1 LSLINWFLFHK
12 ENIMKL
18 YRLFIEALENL
29 NANKMRSMLTV
40 LGIVI
45 GVAAVI
51 AMLSIGRGAQA
62 SITSQIESIGT
73 NLVYVSPGST
83 NQNGVRS
90 ASGSA
95 GTLTLDDAAALE
107 DIPNVEAV
115 ASVTDSFVQVV
126 YQGQNTNTRLM
137 GVTPGYE
144 TVSSLTLVDGEF
156 ISDSEQSARSLVVVL
171 GNSVAET
178 LFGGTSGAVG
188 QKVRLNGQSYKV
200 IGVLASKGGTGF
212 MNQDDQ
218 VFVPLSTALYRLVGS
233 SRYRGSSV
241 ISQITVK
248 ASSANTVD
256 QVVADVTATM
266 RERHGT
272 IEGVDDFTVT
282 SQQDTLDAATQ
293 VADTLTIFLG
303 GIAGISLAV
312 GGIGIMNIMLTT
324 VTERTHEIGLRKA
337 VGAKRQDILLQFLV
351 ESMVLSLLGGL
362 IGAALGWTIASLM
375 GQVQFSGSTITPVV
389 SMDSVLLATLFSMAV
404 GLFFGIYP
412 ATRAARLQPVE
423 ALRYE

>member
-1 LSLINWFLFHK
+1 
-12 ENIMKL
+12 MKI
-18 YRLFIEALENL
+18 YRLLFEALENL
-29 NANKMRSMLTV
+29 NGNKMRSILTV

-73 NLVYVSPGST
+73 NLIYVTPGST
-83 NQNGVRS
+83 SEGGVQS
-90 ASGSA
+90 AAGSA
-95 GTLTLDDAAALE
+95 GTLTLDDADALAE
-107 DIPNVEAV
+107 LPNVEAV

-126 YQGQNTNTRLM
+126 YQGVNTNTRLM
-137 GVTPGYE
+137 GVTPGYA
-144 TVSSLTLVDGEF
+144 TVSSLSLADGEF
-156 ISDSEQSARSLVVVL
+156 ITESDQSARSLVVVL
-171 GNSVAET
+171 GSSVAEN
-178 LFGGTSGAVG
+178 LFGSTSGVVG

-200 IGVLASKGGTGF
+200 IGVLESKGGTGF

-218 VFVPLSTALYRLVGS
+218 VFIPLSTALYRLVGGA
-233 SRYRGSSV
+233 RFRGSSV
-241 ISQITVK
+241 ISQITIK
-248 ASSANTVD
+248 ASDSKVVD
-256 QVVADVTATM
+256 QVVTEVTEAM
-266 RERHGT
+266 RDRHGT
-272 IEGVDDFTVT
+272 VEGADDFTVS
-282 SQQDTLDAATQ
+282 SQKDTLEAATE

-337 VGAKRQDILLQFLV
+337 IGAKRNDILLQFLV
-351 ESMVLSLLGGL
+351 EAMVLSLLGGI
-362 IGAALGWTIASLM
+362 IGAALGWGVASLM
-375 GQVQFSGSTITPVV
+375 GQVQFGGSTITPVV
-389 SMDSVLLATLFSMAV
+389 GLDSVVLATMFSMVV

-412 ATRAARLQPVE
+412 AQRASRLQPVE

>member
-1 LSLINWFLFHK
+1 
-12 ENIMKL
+12 MKF

-29 NANKMRSMLTV
+29 NANKMRSILTV

-51 AMLSIGRGAQA
+51 AMLSIGRGAQT
-62 SITSQIESIGT
+62 SITSRIESMGT
-73 NLVYVSPGST
+73 NLVYVTPGST
-83 NQNGVRS
+83 SEGGVRS

-95 GTLTLDDAAALE
+95 STLTLDDAEALANLS
-107 DIPNVEAV
+107 DVEAV
-115 ASVTDSFVQVV
+115 ASQTSNFVQVV

-144 TVSSLTLVDGEF
+144 TVSSLTLEDGEF
-156 ISDSEQSARSLVVVL
+156 ISDSDQKARSLVVVL
-171 GNSVAET
+171 GSSVAED
-178 LFGGTSGAVG
+178 LFGGTGGVVG
-188 QKVRLNGQSYKV
+188 QKVRLNGQPYKV

-218 VFVPLSTALYRLVGS
+218 VFIPLSTALNRLVGG
-233 SRYRGSSV
+233 SRFRGSSV

-248 ASSANTVD
+248 AASADVVD
-256 QVVADVTATM
+256 QVVADVTLTM
-266 RERHGT
+266 RARHET
-272 IEGVDDFTVT
+272 IEGADDFTVT
-282 SQQDTLDAATQ
+282 SQESTLDAATQ
-293 VADTLTIFLG
+293 VADTMTLFLG
-303 GIAGISLAV
+303 GIAGISLMV

-337 VGAKRQDILLQFLV
+337 IGAKRKDILLQFLV
-351 ESMVLSLLGGL
+351 ESTVLSLLGGL
-362 IGAALGWTIASLM
+362 IGAALGWGIASLM
-375 GQVQFSGSTITPVV
+375 GQIRFGGSTITPVV
-389 SMDSVLLATLFSMAV
+389 GLDSVMLATLFSMAV

-412 ATRAARLQPVE
+412 ATRASRLQPVD

>member
-1 LSLINWFLFHK
+1 
-12 ENIMKL
+12 MRL
-18 YRLFIEALENL
+18 YRLFIESLESL
-29 NANKMRSMLTV
+29 NANKLRSILTV

-62 SITSQIESIGT
+62 SITSRIESMGT
-73 NLVYVSPGST
+73 NLVYVTPGST
-83 NQNGVRS
+83 SESGVQS
-90 ASGSA
+90 AAGSA
-95 GTLTLDDAAALE
+95 GTLTLDDADALAE
-107 DIPNVEAV
+107 LPDVAAV

-126 YQGQNTNTRLM
+126 YQGTNTNTRLM

-144 TVSSLTLVDGEF
+144 TVSSLTLEDGVF
-156 ISDSEQSARSLVVVL
+156 ITEDDQKARKLVVVL
-171 GNSVAET
+171 GSSVAET
-178 LFGGTSGAVG
+178 LFGGTGGVVG
-188 QKVRLNGQSYKV
+188 QKVRLNGQPYEV

-218 VFVPLSTALYRLVGS
+218 VFIPLSTALNRLVGGF
-233 SRYRGSSV
+233 RFRGSSV

-248 ASSANTVD
+248 ASNSEAVE
-256 QVVADVTATM
+256 QVVSDATLLM
-266 RERHGT
+266 RERHET
-272 IEGVDDFTVT
+272 IEGADDFTVT
-282 SQQDTLDAATQ
+282 SQESTLDAATE
-293 VADTLTIFLG
+293 VADTLTVFLG
-303 GIAGISLAV
+303 GIAAISLAV

-337 VGAKRQDILLQFLV
+337 VGAKRKDILLQFLV
-351 ESMVLSLLGGL
+351 EAMVLSLMGGL
-362 IGAALGWTIASLM
+362 IGVLFGWGAAQLM
-375 GQVQFSGSTITPVV
+375 GQIQFSGSTITPVV
-389 SMDSVLLATLFSMAV
+389 GLDSVLLATVFSVAV

>member
-1 LSLINWFLFHK
+1 
-12 ENIMKL
+12 MKI
-18 YRLFIEALENL
+18 YRLLLEALENL

-73 NLVYVSPGST
+73 NLIYVTPGST
-83 NQNGVRS
+83 SEGGVQS
-90 ASGSA
+90 AVGSA
-95 GTLTLDDAAALE
+95 GTLTLDDADVLAEL
-107 DIPNVEAV
+107 PNVEAV

-126 YQGQNTNTRLM
+126 YQGVNTNTRLM
-137 GVTPGYE
+137 GVTPGYA
-144 TVSSLTLVDGEF
+144 TVSSLSLADGEF
-156 ISDSEQSARSLVVVL
+156 ITESDQSARSLVVVL
-171 GNSVAET
+171 GSSVAEN
-178 LFGGTSGAVG
+178 LFGSTSGVVG

-200 IGVLASKGGTGF
+200 IGVLESKGGTGF

-218 VFVPLSTALYRLVGS
+218 VFIPLSTALYRLVGGA
-233 SRYRGSSV
+233 RFRGSSV
-241 ISQITVK
+241 ISQITIK
-248 ASSANTVD
+248 ASDSKVVD
-256 QVVADVTATM
+256 QVVTEVTEAM
-266 RERHGT
+266 RDRHGT
-272 IEGVDDFTVT
+272 VEGADDFTVS
-282 SQQDTLDAATQ
+282 SQKDTLEAATE

-337 VGAKRQDILLQFLV
+337 IGAKRNDILLQFLV
-351 ESMVLSLLGGL
+351 EAMVLSLLGGI
-362 IGAALGWTIASLM
+362 IGAALGWGVASLM
-375 GQVQFSGSTITPVV
+375 GQVQFGGSTITPVV
-389 SMDSVLLATLFSMAV
+389 GLDSVVLATMFSMVV

-412 ATRAARLQPVE
+412 AQRASRLQPVE

>member
-1 LSLINWFLFHK
+1 
-12 ENIMKL
+12 MKL
-18 YRLFIEALENL
+18 YRLLLEALESL
-29 NANKMRSMLTV
+29 NANKLRSMLTV

-62 SITSQIESIGT
+62 SITARIESIGT

-83 NQNGVRS
+83 SQGGVQS
-90 ASGSA
+90 AAGSA
-95 GTLTLDDAAALE
+95 GTLTLDDADALAE
-107 DIPNVEAV
+107 LENVEAV
-115 ASVTDSFVQVV
+115 ASVANSFVQVV
-126 YQGQNTNTRLM
+126 YQGQNTRTRLM

-144 TVSSLTLVDGEF
+144 MVGSLTLEDGEF
-156 ISDSEQSARSLVVVL
+156 ISEDNQKARSLVVVL
-171 GNSVAET
+171 GYDVAET
-178 LFGGTSGAVG
+178 LFGSTGGVVG

-218 VFVPLSTALYRLVGS
+218 VFIPLSTALYRLVGGA
-233 SRYRGSSV
+233 RFRGSSV
-241 ISQITVK
+241 IGQITVK
-248 ASSANTVD
+248 ASSAEAVD
-256 QVVADVTATM
+256 QVVADVTLLM
-266 RERHGT
+266 RERHET
-272 IEGVDDFTVT
+272 VEGADDFTVT
-282 SQQDTLDAATQ
+282 SQQDVLATATE
-293 VADTLTIFLG
+293 VSDTLTLFLG
-303 GIAGISLAV
+303 GIAGISLVV

-337 VGAKRQDILLQFLV
+337 IGAKRRDILLQFLV
-351 ESMVLSLLGGL
+351 ESMALSLVGGL
-362 IGAALGWTIASLM
+362 IGVAFGWGSAQLM
-375 GQVQFSGSTITPVV
+375 GQVQFGGSTITPQVGL
-389 SMDSVLLATLFSMAV
+389 DSVLLATLFSMAV